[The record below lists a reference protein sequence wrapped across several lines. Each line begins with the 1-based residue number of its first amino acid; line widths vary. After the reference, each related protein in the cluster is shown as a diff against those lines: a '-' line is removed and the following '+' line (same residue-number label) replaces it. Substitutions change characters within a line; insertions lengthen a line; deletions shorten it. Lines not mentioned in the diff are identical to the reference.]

1 LAKGG
6 YEMVGFKKLRKFFKK
21 RFIINN
27 SHQKDDWLDHLVVV
41 FEINEEHI
49 SVCNQGNYLFKT

>member
-1 LAKGG
+1 
-6 YEMVGFKKLRKFFKK
+6 MVGFKKLRKFFKK